1 MWFNR
6 GSGGS
11 SARLNRLPH
20 GFTPASLRCLCT
32 MDPESLGKALQDCLR
47 ALGTGQGADPP
58 AAPAPQAAAAPPAP
72 HLADKFPLKEEV
84 VVHNT
89 CNPDTTLAPETPEW
103 RWLADVTPKYVQTR
117 RDPELVRRVN
127 AHIRSVLP
135 QLTYTA
141 LAVVH
146 GVGDHPML
154 VHTHPQDDSPLT
166 GEIALGDFV
175 GGGLF
180 TSALLCANGP
190 SRPAWIRWGRD
201 LLWGHIVDPRYGV
214 MFNALRPHVP
224 LA

>member
-1 MWFNR
+1 M
-6 GSGGS
+6 GGRNGAGAS
-11 SARLNRLPH
+11 PCASCSAN
-20 GFTPASLRCLCT
+20 
-32 MDPESLGKALQDCLR
+32 
-47 ALGTGQGADPP
+47 
-58 AAPAPQAAAAPPAP
+58 
-72 HLADKFPLKEEV
+72 EE
-84 VVHNT
+84 
-89 CNPDTTLAPETPEW
+89 
-103 RWLADVTPKYVQTR
+103 RS
-117 RDPELVRRVN
+117 ELVRRVN

-154 VHTHPQDDSPLT
+154 VHTHPKDDSPLT

-175 GGGLF
+175 GGELF

-190 SRPAWIRWGRD
+190 SRPAWICWGRD

-224 LA
+224 RAWSGQRIVPVHRHCMGTSACGDAERTGHVWPPKVKMFFLCSASCNSG